1 MSKSKT
7 RPREVRASSLN
18 RLAFCP
24 ASHRREEGK
33 ADKSDAAAATGNR
46 VHAALAG
53 EEVVLSHEDE
63 KMVAAIIQNEA
74 EVMEMLGVPKPPDA
88 KLIREER
95 LKSGKRFP
103 AKNGFTGKPDA
114 VWVWVDSQNQ
124 KCALVIDYKTGYGHQ
139 VPTDESAQLQGYGV
153 LVWRKYG
160 IERLYLA
167 IIQPFYPVQVVE
179 MEGRELPAAEATVA
193 EIVDAAHDPHAI
205 AQAGELQCKFCKAKE
220 DCPEAAALVIELAR
234 THPNDLDTSLTDLLE
249 ACATAEKVIDAI
261 RARAKATLQGKPDAI
276 KGWELKAGHKRTVIP
291 SESIGEV
298 LERMVAA
305 GCSLPE
311 AHEATSISKSKLVAT
326 LRKASGL
333 RGGELDEKVA
343 EVLAGLSEELETM
356 PRLERSK

>member
-1 MSKSKT
+1 
-7 RPREVRASSLN
+7 
-18 RLAFCP
+18 
-24 ASHRREEGK
+24 
-33 ADKSDAAAATGNR
+33 
-46 VHAALAG
+46 
-53 EEVVLSHEDE
+53 
-63 KMVAAIIQNEA
+63 
-74 EVMEMLGVPKPPDA
+74 
-88 KLIREER
+88 
-95 LKSGKRFP
+95 
-103 AKNGFTGKPDA
+103 
-114 VWVWVDSQNQ
+114 
-124 KCALVIDYKTGYGHQ
+124 
-139 VPTDESAQLQGYGV
+139 
-153 LVWRKYG
+153 
-160 IERLYLA
+160 
-167 IIQPFYPVQVVE
+167 
-179 MEGRELPAAEATVA
+179 ELPAAEATVA